1 MSQPT
6 VGELLLQCLRAE
18 GVEMMFGIID
28 GSHVPFVAHTPRYGI
43 RHVNAHHEEG
53 AVHLAEGY
61 SRLSRQPSVV
71 IGSPG
76 PGGANLLAGL
86 ASAHAEGHP
95 ILAIA
100 TTRRRLT
107 ADPDRGGAWQ
117 ATPLAEMAR
126 PIAKYSATVRQPE
139 RLPEMVR
146 AAFRAMLTGRPG
158 PAFLAI
164 PDELLPQPVDP
175 AKAAVYPAERYRVT
189 HMGAGDPAWIRQAA
203 DWLAAA
209 QRPFLHAGKGVLW
222 ADAAAE
228 FLALGDY
235 LAAGM
240 SASLGARG
248 VVPEDHPHYFHLFDL
263 QATALARNEADVVL
277 IVGSR
282 LGEYDGWGMPP
293 AWGSPARQRTI
304 QIDSDPLSIGLNRP
318 VDLGIVADAKAALA
332 ALLAEVQARTAPRS
346 AMPDLARYRQLTAQ
360 TMAQGAQY
368 LQRTGAGGLNPG
380 QVVMLARQFFPED
393 AVTVLDG
400 GNTVLWGV
408 ALNPILRPG
417 GFLYSV
423 KMGFLGTG
431 VPFAVGAKLA
441 APHRPV
447 YCITGDGALG
457 FNLMEMETALRYA
470 APVVVVAL
478 VDAGWGMERTAYAF
492 QGFGPEQHVGV
503 DIAAEVR
510 YDLAAQALGCYGEKV
525 DALEDLLP
533 ALERAVAS
541 GKPALLHVTVDPALN
556 ADPPGYK
563 EFRYIRTL

>member
-1 MSQPT
+1 MTTTT
-6 VGELLLQCLRAE
+6 VGELLLHCLQAE
-18 GVEMMFGIID
+18 GIDMMFGIID
-28 GSHVPFVAHTPRYGI
+28 GSHIPFVAHIPRYGI

-61 SRLSRQPSVV
+61 TRLSRKPSVV

-76 PGGANLLAGL
+76 PGGANMLAGL
-86 ASAHAEGHP
+86 TSAHAEGHP

-107 ADPDRGGAWQ
+107 TDPDRGGAWQ
-117 ATPLAEMAR
+117 ATDLVEMAR
-126 PIAKYSATVRQPE
+126 PITKYSALVRQPE
-139 RLPEMVR
+139 RLPEMAR

-164 PDELLPQPVDP
+164 PDELLPQPLD
-175 AKAAVYPAERYRVT
+175 ASKAPVYPAARYRVT
-189 HMGAGDPAWIRQAA
+189 DMGAGDPVWIEQAA
-203 DWLAAA
+203 AWLAAA
-209 QRPFLHAGKGVLW
+209 ERPFLHAGKGVLW

-228 FLALGDY
+228 FVALGDH

-240 SASLGARG
+240 SSSLGARG
-248 VVPEDHPHYFHLFDL
+248 AVPEDHPHYFHLFDM

-293 AWGSPARQRTI
+293 AWGAPSRQKTI
-304 QIDSDPLSIGLNRP
+304 QIDCDPLSIGLNRP
-318 VDLGIVADAKAALA
+318 VDLGIVADAKAALT
-332 ALLAEVQARTAPRS
+332 ALLAAVQAKTAPR
-346 AMPDLARYRQLTAQ
+346 AEMPNLPRYRQLTAQ

-368 LQRTGAGGLNPG
+368 LQNPGTNGLNPG
-380 QVVMLARQFFPED
+380 QVVMMTRQFFPDD
-393 AVTVLDG
+393 AITVLDG

-408 ALNPILRPG
+408 ALNPILRANS
-417 GFLYSV
+417 FLYSV

-431 VPFAVGAKLA
+431 LPFAVGAKLA
-441 APHRPV
+441 APARPV

-457 FNLMEMETALRYA
+457 FNVMELETALRHNA
-470 APVVVVAL
+470 AVIVITL
-478 VDAGWGMERTAYAF
+478 VDAGWGMERSAYAF
-492 QGFGPEQHVGV
+492 QGFSPEQQLGI
-503 DIAAEVR
+503 DLAPQTR
-510 YDLAAQALGCYGEKV
+510 YDLVAQGLGCYGEKV
-525 DALEDLLP
+525 DAIEDLLP
-533 ALERAVAS
+533 ALERAAAS